1 MCKNSDMKQKTC
13 DGQKDPLMRSFEFTF
28 SYILCRESVISRQN
42 FFVLDISKGIPYNVH
57 ELSMPCQIT
66 KRVTSTDSF
75 AFIRTYNNQRRWWC
89 TGIIPVLASWLIHF
103 RPKCVHVIQLVFL
116 FPLQN
121 YAS

>member
-28 SYILCRESVISRQN
+28 SYILCRESVKFQTEIFLYQTHRN
-42 FFVLDISKGIPYNVH
+42 EYNVH

-75 AFIRTYNNQRRWWC
+75 AFIRTYNNQTRWWC
-89 TGIIPVLASWLIHF
+89 TGIRPVLVSWLIHF